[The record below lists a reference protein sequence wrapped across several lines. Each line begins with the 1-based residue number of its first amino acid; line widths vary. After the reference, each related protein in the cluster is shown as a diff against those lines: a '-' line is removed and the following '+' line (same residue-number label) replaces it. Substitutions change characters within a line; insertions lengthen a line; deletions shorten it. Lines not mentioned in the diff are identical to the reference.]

1 MEQPQ
6 AFLHALRGTLGAR
19 GRAAAEA
26 ADVRQRAT
34 CKAWDEVAPGYDRTN
49 TPTQMAIAGEGLR
62 RAGLRAG
69 MRFLDVAAGSGAL
82 GIPAARLGA
91 RVLATDLS
99 PVMLGLLRQR
109 AQAEGLGIETRVMDG
124 HALELDGDGFDMAG
138 SQFGVM
144 LFPDMPKAL
153 REMVRVVR
161 PGGRVL
167 ILAYGDPHEIEFLG
181 FLIRAVQAVR
191 PGFAGPPTDPPP
203 LEFQLADPHR
213 LQRELTAAGLK
224 DVTVDTVTER
234 TQHRTGSELWEWLVW
249 SNPIVESILG
259 GMLGLTNDERAA
271 VRQTLDE
278 MVRERAGDDGAA
290 TLTNPVNIGI
300 GTK

>member
-1 MEQPQ
+1 MAASQ
-6 AFLHALRGTLGAR
+6 ARMT
-19 GRAAAEA
+19 
-26 ADVRQRAT
+26 
-34 CKAWDEVAPGYDRTN
+34 WDEVAPGYDRTN
-49 TPTQMAIAGEGLR
+49 TPTQMWIAGEGLR

-91 RVLATDLS
+91 QVLATDLS

-109 AQAEGLGIETRVMDG
+109 ARAEGLDIETRVMDG

-144 LFPDMPKAL
+144 LFADMPKAL
-153 REMVRVVR
+153 REMVRVVK

-181 FLIRAVQAVR
+181 FLIRAVQSVR
-191 PGFAGPPTDPPP
+191 PGFEGPPADPPP

-213 LQRELTAAGLK
+213 LHGELTAAGLS
-224 DVTVDTVTER
+224 DVTVDTVIER
-234 TQHRTGSELWEWLVW
+234 TQHRTGSDLWEWLVW

-271 VRQTLDE
+271 VRQTLE
-278 MVRERAGDDGAA
+278 QMVRERAGESGAA
-290 TLTNPVNIGI
+290 TLSNPVNIGI